1 MQKTR
6 TFTISARPAIYQIT
20 TPSRYS
26 IRLQFHLLDDQPL
39 QDVDDEAQDLGEG
52 GVRLDDGA
60 HEEVGDVGQLHQ
72 LLQHDGHHL
81 LAVDL
86 LVLEAQLGGLQHCN
100 NK

>member
-1 MQKTR
+1 M
-6 TFTISARPAIYQIT
+6 
-20 TPSRYS
+20 
-26 IRLQFHLLDDQPL
+26 
-39 QDVDDEAQDLGEG
+39 
-52 GVRLDDGA
+52 RLDDGA

-100 NK
+100 NNRFKKL